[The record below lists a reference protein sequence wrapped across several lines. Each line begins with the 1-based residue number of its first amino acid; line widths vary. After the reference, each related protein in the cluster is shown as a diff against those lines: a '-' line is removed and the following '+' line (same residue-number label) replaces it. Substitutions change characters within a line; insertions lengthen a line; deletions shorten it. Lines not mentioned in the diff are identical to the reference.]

1 MQCTIGLRRCQR
13 QWGCVVHTIAVLGLV
28 VQMMTG
34 VVPEGLGGWV
44 ASPPVVVGLGK
55 GRRVRER
62 WHNCHGG
69 LAWRAGWSWL
79 RRSWMVVAVRSE
91 ALMVLVYLSDRQE
104 WEWVCL
110 LPWLAW
116 LWKGFGVAW
125 PGLGRQRVYQ
135 GLGRVW
141 ERAGSVAL
149 IGLGLVWLGE
159 QLSMVGGYGVGV
171 LPAGMGIQGWESE
184 PAVEVERD
192 EEGVYH
198 VQLRGEFELHVD
210 GQVEF
215 YKRML
220 VIFLGLLEV
229 PGETRGS
236 RRTRDGRTPF
246 VRQEQMAAWFGV
258 PHPVISRWFG
268 YWLKQDWQRMLSQ
281 RWGEVLT
288 LEVRRRVIGTWVQFP
303 WWPAQRMWE
312 HLQAQGSAITLNQVK
327 QIGRESG
334 WTALREALAQVYV
347 IGPESFRPRDEWLA
361 SQLLAQVQGLVA
373 RLEAVGGLTPEEHIA
388 WADVRAMSQ
397 ALHLRPVV
405 ARRPLPWM
413 LHVEHQ
419 LFGHWEWV
427 DDGSVRCIYCG
438 TADVSRKSRQPRVKQ
453 YVDSQGEVQTV
464 EVYRYYCHNPACQH
478 QSFTNLPP
486 HLVPY
491 SKWTL
496 DQHVAALQMY
506 EWSRSVYRCTGQ
518 MLGVTK
524 MTAYRW
530 VSGFG
535 HELLPMAA
543 LFGVVRSSG
552 VVGVD
557 EKYVLVPKNDKPEDP
572 MKRWMYVYFAVDCYT
587 YDLLHIELYP
597 YNTKESA
604 HAFLLALRA
613 KGYHPRVIVTDMR
626 VDYAAL
632 IAQVFPQAVHHEC
645 IFHALQEVHQ
655 RMREVYGKGYAETH
669 PPVKGLREDITHIF
683 HARTRRTAQSRYERV
698 MAQRETFVTHTPAAG
713 AIFDFLERHWP
724 KLVNTV
730 ESRHIPSTNNTTEQV
745 IRIFTQHYKTFCGFE
760 NVETAR
766 LYLSVF
772 EKVYRFTPFS
782 DDAQERIRGKC
793 PLELAGYEVHKLP
806 ITQLFRG
813 LALQWPVSAFQ
824 ELVPSV

>member
-62 WHNCHGG
+62 QHSCHGG

-91 ALMVLVYLSDRQE
+91 VLMVLVYLSDRQE

-116 LWKGFGVAW
+116 LWKGCGVAW
-125 PGLGRQRVYQ
+125 PGLGRQRVHQ

-141 ERAGSVAL
+141 ERASSLAL
-149 IGLGLVWLGE
+149 IGLGLLWLDQ
-159 QLSMVGGYGVGV
+159 QLPMAEGSRVGV
-171 LPAGMGIQGWESE
+171 LPVGMSLPSWANAPS
-184 PAVEVERD
+184 VEVERD

-198 VQLRGEFELHVD
+198 VQLQGEFELHVD

-220 VIFLGLLEV
+220 VIFVGLLEV

-361 SQLLAQVQGLVA
+361 SQLLGQVQGLVA

-388 WADVRAMSQ
+388 WADGRAMSQ
-397 ALHLRPVV
+397 ALHLRPAV

-419 LFGHWEWV
+419 LFGHLLLPQPGLLISDVHQSAPASGAVLEM
-427 DDGSVRCIYCG
+427 DAGSARG
-438 TADVSRKSRQPRVKQ
+438 GPADV
-453 YVDSQGEVQTV
+453 
-464 EVYRYYCHNPACQH
+464 
-478 QSFTNLPP
+478 
-486 HLVPY
+486 
-491 SKWTL
+491 
-496 DQHVAALQMY
+496 
-506 EWSRSVYRCTGQ
+506 
-518 MLGVTK
+518 
-524 MTAYRW
+524 
-530 VSGFG
+530 
-535 HELLPMAA
+535 
-543 LFGVVRSSG
+543 
-552 VVGVD
+552 
-557 EKYVLVPKNDKPEDP
+557 
-572 MKRWMYVYFAVDCYT
+572 
-587 YDLLHIELYP
+587 
-597 YNTKESA
+597 
-604 HAFLLALRA
+604 
-613 KGYHPRVIVTDMR
+613 
-626 VDYAAL
+626 
-632 IAQVFPQAVHHEC
+632 
-645 IFHALQEVHQ
+645 
-655 RMREVYGKGYAETH
+655 
-669 PPVKGLREDITHIF
+669 
-683 HARTRRTAQSRYERV
+683 
-698 MAQRETFVTHTPAAG
+698 
-713 AIFDFLERHWP
+713 
-724 KLVNTV
+724 
-730 ESRHIPSTNNTTEQV
+730 
-745 IRIFTQHYKTFCGFE
+745 
-760 NVETAR
+760 
-766 LYLSVF
+766 
-772 EKVYRFTPFS
+772 
-782 DDAQERIRGKC
+782 
-793 PLELAGYEVHKLP
+793 
-806 ITQLFRG
+806 
-813 LALQWPVSAFQ
+813 
-824 ELVPSV
+824 